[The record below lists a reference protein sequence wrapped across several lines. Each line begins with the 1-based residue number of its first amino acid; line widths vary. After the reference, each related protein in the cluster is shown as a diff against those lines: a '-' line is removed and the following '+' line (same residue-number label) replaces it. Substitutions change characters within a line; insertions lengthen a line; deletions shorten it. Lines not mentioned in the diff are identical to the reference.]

1 MSPATV
7 PVAETLATPELL
19 VAAVCVAPVAASVNV
34 TVTPEM
40 AGDRV
45 AVSVVEV
52 TPVVVEPGVA
62 ATRANEVVNCVIF
75 NVSVAVAVA

>member
-1 MSPATV
+1 
-7 PVAETLATPELL
+7 
-19 VAAVCVAPVAASVNV
+19 
-34 TVTPEM
+34 M

-62 ATRANEVVNCVIF
+62 ATRDSEDVNCVIF